1 VPAEPITEALA
12 FAGLT
17 MDAVVRHLEGTYQ
30 RVREV
35 IGNYVSDCIGVIGRG
50 DSRDHR
56 GGVGPTFPSRPPSQ
70 V

>member
-1 VPAEPITEALA
+1 
-12 FAGLT
+12 

-50 DSRDHR
+50 DSRDRR